1 MPIRITGM
9 NSGLDTD
16 AIISELIKAK
26 SEKLDTLK
34 KSQTKLEWK
43 QDVWKT
49 TNSKIYSFY
58 SKALSNMRY
67 QSSFNKKSTTISNT
81 NVASVVAGDSAVN
94 GSQSLIVKQLAKSGY
109 LTGGRLSE
117 DKSIKGSSKLNDALG
132 ANLSGSGSIEV
143 AVGNKKTTIEVNGE
157 TTVSDFVNKLK
168 EAGVNASF
176 DSTNQRIFVSVADS
190 GAKNDFSLTAS
201 NSDGL
206 KALSSLGLVTADDIA
221 SNKDYSMWKTYFA
234 DTDDAILANL
244 EADGK
249 LADYTSA
256 KAAKLQ
262 NSLTAMQK
270 TIKGYEETQSK
281 QEKELE
287 KLLAAEAYK
296 DAEGADTAEKFEKA
310 KSALDAAQAAVTE
323 NSEKLEYLALTSRDE
338 ESLNDEQ
345 KEKLEE
351 YAKKYSLPLD
361 ETTLKEEQATLKEN
375 LDAAKKTFDAVN
387 AVKVKEDEILAVKDD
402 IYNTY
407 KNMNDTALA
416 LNEYYATLTGD
427 DVTEAVT
434 AAIDK
439 NNQYISDA
447 NAYVAD
453 YEAAKGADA
462 GTYALEANASFN
474 IIEDAKN
481 ETVAMVK
488 TANDAVN
495 NAGSY
500 ASNTAVRVAGQDAV
514 IELNGAEFI
523 SSTNSFT
530 VNDLT
535 ITAKQ
540 VSAITGYNTEYDELG
555 NEIKVPMY
563 EEASINTA
571 DDVSGVYDMIR
582 DFFKDYNDLVK
593 ELDTLYNAD
602 SAKGYDPL
610 TEEEKEAMTEKEIEQ
625 WEEKIK
631 KALLKN
637 DSDLSGVISSMKME
651 MLSSIE
657 IGGQSYTLSSF
668 GIETMGY
675 FNSEENERGCYHI
688 DGNPDDATTSGN
700 TDKLKKM
707 IASDPKT
714 VSEFFT
720 KLAEKMY
727 DNLTTRMKTTQYS
740 SIYTVYEDKKI
751 KSDIKDYDDKIDEAQ
766 ERLNEIEDKY
776 YRQFSA
782 MESALSKLNSQQSA
796 LSSMLGMG
804 G

>member
-16 AIISELIKAK
+16 AIIADLIKAK
-26 SEKLDTLK
+26 SEKLNTLK

-132 ANLSGSGSIEV
+132 ANLSGNG
-143 AVGNKKTTIEVNGE
+143 TIEVTVGSKKATVEVNGD
-157 TTVSDFVNKLK
+157 TTVSEFVDKLK

-256 KAAKLQ
+256 KASKLQ
-262 NSLTAMQK
+262 NGIETMQK
-270 TIKGYEETQSK
+270 TIEGYQDALVK
-281 QEKELE
+281 NEKELE
-287 KLLAAEAYK
+287 KLLAAKEYTE
-296 DAEGADTAEKFEKA
+296 AEGADTAEKLEKA
-310 KSALDAAQAAVTE
+310 ESVFNAAKDALTE
-323 NSEKLEYLALTSRDE
+323 NTEKLEYLALISRDE
-338 ESLNDEQ
+338 TSLNDEQ

-361 ETTLKEEQATLKEN
+361 EEALKEEQTKLK
-375 LDAAKKTFDAVN
+375 DDVAAAKKTFDAVN
-387 AVKVKEDEILAVKDD
+387 AVKAKEDEILKTKEE

-407 KNMNDTALA
+407 KDINDNALA
-416 LNEYYATLTGD
+416 LNEYYATLSGD
-427 DVTEAVT
+427 DVTEAIT

-447 NAYVAD
+447 TAYAAEYENVKGVA
-453 YEAAKGADA
+453 A
-462 GTYALEANASFN
+462 GTYTLAVDPSFN

-481 ETVAMVK
+481 EIVAMVK

-495 NAGSY
+495 NAGTY
-500 ASNTAVRVAGQDAV
+500 ASNSAVRIAGQDAV
-514 IELNGAEFI
+514 IELNGAEFV

-571 DDVSGVYDMIR
+571 DDISGVYNMIR
-582 DFFKDYNDLVK
+582 DFFKDYNELVK

-602 SAKGYDPL
+602 SSKGYDPL
-610 TEEEKEAMTEKEIEQ
+610 TEEEKESMTEKEIEQ
-625 WEEKIK
+625 WEDKIK
-631 KALLKN
+631 KALLRN
-637 DSDLSGVISSMKME
+637 DSDLGSVISSMKME
-651 MLSSIE
+651 MLSTIE
-657 IGGQSYTLSSF
+657 IGGQKYTLSSF
-668 GIETMGY
+668 GIETLGY
-675 FNSEENERGCYHI
+675 FSSEENERGCYHI
-688 DGNPDDATTSGN
+688 DGDPDDATTSGN
-700 TDKLKKM
+700 ADKLKKM

-714 VSEFFT
+714 VAEFFT

-727 DNLTTRMKTTQYS
+727 DKLNAKMKTTQYS

-751 KSDIKDYDDKIDEAQ
+751 KSEIKDYDGKIDEAQ
-766 ERLNEIEDKY
+766 ERLNAIEDKY
-776 YRQFSA
+776 YKQFSA
-782 MESALSKLNSQQSA
+782 METALSKLNSQQSA

>member
-16 AIISELIKAK
+16 AIIADLIKAK
-26 SEKLDTLK
+26 SEKLNTLK

-94 GSQSLIVKQLAKSGY
+94 GSQSLVVKQLAKSGY

-132 ANLSGSGSIEV
+132 ANLSGSGTIEV
-143 AVGNKKTTIEVNGE
+143 AVGSKKATVEVNGD
-157 TTVSDFVNKLK
+157 TTVSEFVDKLK

-256 KAAKLQ
+256 KASKLQ
-262 NSLTAMQK
+262 NGIETMQK
-270 TIKGYEETQSK
+270 TIKGYQDALVK
-281 QEKELE
+281 KEKELE
-287 KLLAAEAYK
+287 KLLAAKGYSE
-296 DAEGADTAEKFEKA
+296 AEGADTAEKMEKA
-310 KSALDAAQAAVTE
+310 ESARDAAQTAVTE
-323 NSEKLEYLALTSRDE
+323 NAEKLEYLALVSRDE
-338 ESLNDEQ
+338 DSLNEEQ

-351 YAKKYSLPLD
+351 YAQKYSLPLD
-361 ETTLKEEQATLKEN
+361 EEALKEEQKTLLEN
-375 LDAAKKTFDAVN
+375 LENAKKTYDAVN
-387 AVKVKEDEILAVKDD
+387 AVKAKEDEILKTKED

-407 KNMNDTALA
+407 KDINDNALA
-416 LNEYYATLTGD
+416 LNEYYATLSGD
-427 DVTEAVT
+427 DVTEAIT

-447 NAYVAD
+447 AAYATE
-453 YEAAKGADA
+453 YENVKGVTA
-462 GTYALEANASFN
+462 GTYALAADPSFN

-481 ETVAMVK
+481 ETLAMVK

-500 ASNTAVRVAGQDAV
+500 ASNSAVRVAGQDAV
-514 IELNGAEFI
+514 IELNGAEFV

-571 DDVSGVYDMIR
+571 DDISGVYNMIR
-582 DFFKDYNDLVK
+582 DFFKDYNELVK

-602 SAKGYDPL
+602 SSKGYDPL
-610 TEEEKEAMTEKEIEQ
+610 TEEEKESMTEKEIEQ
-625 WEEKIK
+625 WEDKIK
-631 KALLKN
+631 KALLRN
-637 DSDLSGVISSMKME
+637 DSDLGSVISSMKME
-651 MLSSIE
+651 MLSTIE
-657 IGGQSYTLSSF
+657 IGGQKYTLSSF

-675 FNSEENERGCYHI
+675 FSSEENERGCYHI
-688 DGNPDDATTSGN
+688 DGDPDDAATSGN
-700 TDKLKKM
+700 ADKLKKM

-714 VSEFFT
+714 VTEFFT

-727 DNLTTRMKTTQYS
+727 DKLNAKMKTTQYS

-751 KSDIKDYDDKIDEAQ
+751 KSEIKDYDGKIDEAQ
-766 ERLNEIEDKY
+766 ERLNAIEDKY
-776 YRQFSA
+776 YKQFSA
-782 MESALSKLNSQQSA
+782 METALSKLNSQQSA